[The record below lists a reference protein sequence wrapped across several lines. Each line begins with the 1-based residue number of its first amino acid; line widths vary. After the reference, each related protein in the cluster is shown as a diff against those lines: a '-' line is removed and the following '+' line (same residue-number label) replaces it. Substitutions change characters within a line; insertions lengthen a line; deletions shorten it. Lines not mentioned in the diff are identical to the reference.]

1 MKTLLS
7 ITVLVFAF
15 TFAAN
20 ASDSSKDIKKKIFGT
35 WKVEAPDAPYDYQEG
50 EIKFYKE
57 DGKEKIKIST
67 TYDVIMGKNLK
78 VEGNKVTFEFE
89 VEYELCTA
97 KLEYKDG
104 KMTGI
109 VETVEGNIPVT
120 LTKKK

>member
-1 MKTLLS
+1 
-7 ITVLVFAF
+7 
-15 TFAAN
+15 
-20 ASDSSKDIKKKIFGT
+20 
-35 WKVEAPDAPYDYQEG
+35 
-50 EIKFYKE
+50 
-57 DGKEKIKIST
+57 
-67 TYDVIMGKNLK
+67 MGKNLK

-97 KLEYKDG
+97 KLEYKDK

>member
-1 MKTLLS
+1 MRTVFS
-7 ITVLVFAF
+7 IAVLIFALTFTV
-15 TFAAN
+15 N
-20 ASDSSKDIKKKIFGT
+20 AGNSDNAKKKVYGT

-57 DGKEKIKIST
+57 DGKDMIKIMT

-78 VEGNKVTFEFE
+78 VQGNKVTFEFE

-97 KLEYKDG
+97 KLELKDN
-104 KMTGI
+104 KMTGL

>member
-1 MKTLLS
+1 MKTLIS
-7 ITVLVFAF
+7 IAVLLLTM
-15 TFAAN
+15 TFAVN
-20 ASDSSKDIKKKIFGT
+20 AGNSSELNKKKVYGT

-57 DGKEKIKIST
+57 DGQDMIKITT

-78 VEGNKVTFEFE
+78 VEGKKVTFEFE

-97 KLEYKDG
+97 NLELKDG

>member
-1 MKTLLS
+1 MKTVFSIAVLLLAL
-7 ITVLVFAF
+7 TF
-15 TFAAN
+15 TATAGN
-20 ASDSSKDIKKKIFGT
+20 GDDVKKKVYGT

-50 EIKFYKE
+50 EIKIYRE
-57 DGKEKIKIST
+57 DGKDKIKIIT

-78 VEGNKVTFEFE
+78 VKGNKVTFEFE

-97 KLEYKDG
+97 KLEYKDK
-104 KMTGI
+104 KMTGL

>member
-7 ITVLVFAF
+7 IAVLVFAF

-20 ASDSSKDIKKKIFGT
+20 ASDSSKDVKKKIFGT

-120 LTKKK
+120 LSKKK

>member
-1 MKTLLS
+1 MRTVFS
-7 ITVLVFAF
+7 IAVLIFALTFTV
-15 TFAAN
+15 N
-20 ASDSSKDIKKKIFGT
+20 AGNSDNAKKKVYGT

-57 DGKEKIKIST
+57 AGKDMIKIMT

-78 VEGNKVTFEFE
+78 VQGNKVTFEFE

-97 KLEYKDG
+97 KLELKDN
-104 KMTGI
+104 KMTGL

>member
-1 MKTLLS
+1 MKS
-7 ITVLVFAF
+7 VLNIAVLILAF

-20 ASDSSKDIKKKIFGT
+20 AGNADNANKKKLYGT

-57 DGKEKIKIST
+57 DGNDMIKIMT

-78 VEGNKVTFEFE
+78 VEGNKVSFEFE

-97 KLEYKDG
+97 KLEMKG
-104 KMTGI
+104 NKMTGM